1 MTRRA
6 SKAQPAQPAQ
16 GLFVEQGALAAMIE
30 ACVRQVLEEEL
41 TRHIG
46 AGPYERTEGR
56 RGQRNGN
63 KPRTMRTAV
72 GRLHFDVPQVRQGGW
87 RPSVFERYQR
97 SDRALVAALQ
107 EMVVQGVSTRRVSA
121 VLEEMAGFE
130 VSAATVSRAM
140 AELDEEIARWRSRRL
155 DERQY
160 PYLIIDA
167 RYEKVRVAGRVR
179 SQTVLMAAG
188 ITDEGRR
195 ELLGFWTGD
204 SESEAT
210 WSEVFMDLKRRGLEG
225 VELVVSDAHGGI
237 RAALA
242 RQMQGA
248 AWQRCRVHLMREM
261 MAKVQWRDYKELA
274 ADLRAIF
281 VSENAGRCLEV
292 AGEVADKWERR
303 APRMAAALRAGIEDC
318 LVAKSLGPRLWR
330 RLGSTN
336 MLERL
341 MREIKRRTR
350 VVGAFPNVAAL
361 ERLVGALAI
370 ETDEAWAC
378 EPARYLALDRENRI
392 EEN

>member
-1 MTRRA
+1 MARMT
-6 SKAQPAQPAQ
+6 SKTQPAEPAQ
-16 GLFVEQGALAAMIE
+16 GLFVESGALAAMIE
-30 ACVRQVLEEEL
+30 IGVRRVLEEEL
-41 TRHIG
+41 VRHVG
-46 AGPYERTEGR
+46 AARYERTAER
-56 RGQRNGN
+56 RGQRNGT
-63 KPRTMRTAV
+63 KPRTMRTTV
-72 GRLHFDVPQVRQGGW
+72 GELHFEVPQVRQGGF

-107 EMVVQGVSTRRVSA
+107 EMVVQGVSTRRVGA

-130 VSAATVSRAM
+130 VSSATVSRAM
-140 AELDEEIARWRSRRL
+140 AELDEELARWRGRRL
-155 DERQY
+155 DEHPY
-160 PYLIIDA
+160 VYLIIDA
-167 RYEKVRVAGRVR
+167 RYEKARVGGRVR
-179 SQTVLMAAG
+179 SQAVLVVAG

-210 WSEVFMDLKRRGLEG
+210 WSEVFGDLKRRGLSG

-242 RQMQGA
+242 RRMQGV

-281 VSENAGRCLEV
+281 VSADAGRCLQV
-292 AGEVADKWERR
+292 AGEVADKWEPR
-303 APRMAAALRAGIEDC
+303 APKMATALRAGAEDC
-318 LVAKSLGPRLWR
+318 LVAKSLGPMLWR

-341 MREIKRRTR
+341 MRELKRRTR
-350 VVGAFPNVAAL
+350 TVGAFPNVASL

-370 ETDEAWAC
+370 EIDEAWSC
-378 EPARYLALDRENRI
+378 EPARYLALDRDH
-392 EEN
+392 